1 MNNILV
7 FDNICNKYKL
17 TKEDK
22 DYLSK
27 IVLPIINNDNFKK
40 RMTSEFL
47 HHGNITLGEHII
59 EDTIVTYK
67 LSKKRKNNTF
77 NMDMA
82 IKIALLHDLYTL
94 PWQNNREAKVKHFF
108 DKHGFRHPIEAVIN
122 SITWYPEIFNN
133 SDSVIII
140 DGILHHMFPLP
151 VKYLNNKT
159 ELKNRELYN
168 NLDNKY
174 KEIINNSLKR
184 KKIGPISIT
193 RSKYMEGRIM
203 AKADRKVSRKQIRD
217 FSSAKALITGH
228 NKKIENK
235 NGR

>member
-1 MNNILV
+1 M
-7 FDNICNKYKL
+7 
-17 TKEDK
+17 
-22 DYLSK
+22 
-27 IVLPIINNDNFKK
+27 
-40 RMTSEFL
+40 
-47 HHGNITLGEHII
+47 
-59 EDTIVTYK
+59 
-67 LSKKRKNNTF
+67 
-77 NMDMA
+77 
-82 IKIALLHDLYTL
+82 LHDLYTL
-94 PWQNNREAKVKHFF
+94 PWQNNREAKVKQFF

-184 KKIGPISIT
+184 KKIGPISFT

-228 NKKIENK
+228 NKKIEK
-235 NGR
+235 

>member
-7 FDNICNKYKL
+7 FDNICNNYKL

-77 NMDMA
+77 NMDIA

-94 PWQNNREAKVKHFF
+94 PWQNNREAKVKQFF

-184 KKIGPISIT
+184 KKIGPISFT

-228 NKKIENK
+228 NKKIEK
-235 NGR
+235 